1 MDITARELLDG
12 EIREAFRGYHHD
24 DVNDLLERAAS
35 TIDGLT
41 ERVRQLGERL
51 ASAETDTGR
60 NRETEDILHRTLLL
74 AQRAADEAVA
84 EAQQQSQQMVE
95 EAESQA
101 RRMLAEAEAD
111 LRRRVDGERRRLED
125 EITELAGRRDA
136 LVADVESLARHEA
149 EYRDRLV
156 RSIETD
162 LQMLAGRA
170 PASPG
175 PRPAVHEIEMPTS
188 AEAVVTSDL
197 GTAEPTRAITADEP
211 VGGAAATGTATPDED
226 LSEER
231 AEAVWQA
238 GSAAAFSEPQPHEV
252 RAEPATASDIDLSG
266 EEQAVEA
273 EVLDDDAFFATLRE
287 AVRDDDP
294 LGPRDDGGL
303 FDQDETDSGS
313 FRELFKRRR

>member
-1 MDITARELLDG
+1 M
-12 EIREAFRGYHHD
+12 
-24 DVNDLLERAAS
+24 NDLLERAAS

-51 ASAETDTGR
+51 AAAETDTGR
-60 NRETEDILHRTLLL
+60 SRETEDILHRTLLL

-84 EAQQQSQQMVE
+84 EAQQQAQQTVE

-136 LVADVESLARHEA
+136 LLADVESLARHEA
-149 EYRDRLV
+149 DYRERLV
-156 RSIETD
+156 RSIEAD

-170 PASPG
+170 PAAPG
-175 PRPAVHEIEMPTS
+175 PRPAVHEVAMPPFP
-188 AEAVVTSDL
+188 EAVVGHDP
-197 GTAEPTRAITADEP
+197 GTGTGTGTGTEEPTQAIRAAEIAPVEP
-211 VGGAAATGTATPDED
+211 APAEEAPAERPAEAPVISGEPPPAEEPAPVAAAATPT
-226 LSEER
+226 SE
-231 AEAVWQA
+231 
-238 GSAAAFSEPQPHEV
+238 
-252 RAEPATASDIDLSG
+252 IDLSG

-273 EVLDDDAFFATLRE
+273 DVLDDDAFFATLRD

-294 LGPRDDGGL
+294 LGPRDEDAGL
-303 FDQDETDSGS
+303 FDQDDTGSAS

>member
-51 ASAETDTGR
+51 AASEKDTGR

-84 EAQQQSQQMVE
+84 EAQQQAQKTIE

-125 EITELAGRRDA
+125 EITEFAGRRDA
-136 LVADVESLARHEA
+136 LLADVESLARHEA
-149 EYRDRLV
+149 EYRERLV
-156 RSIETD
+156 LSIEAD
-162 LQMLAGRA
+162 LQMLTGRA
-170 PASPG
+170 PAAPG
-175 PRPAVHEIEMPTS
+175 PRPAVHEVAMP
-188 AEAVVTSDL
+188 AYPEAVVAP
-197 GTAEPTRAITADEP
+197 GTGADEP
-211 VGGAAATGTATPDED
+211 TQALRVAGASLPEPESPEESPEAEVAVDQALPTPAPPTEDPGPETAPPPSA
-226 LSEER
+226 SE
-231 AEAVWQA
+231 
-238 GSAAAFSEPQPHEV
+238 
-252 RAEPATASDIDLSG
+252 IDLSG
-266 EEQAVEA
+266 EEQVVEA
-273 EVLDDDAFFATLRE
+273 EVLDDDAFFATLRD
-287 AVRDDDP
+287 AVRDEGP
-294 LGPRDDGGL
+294 LGPRDEDAGL
-303 FDQDETDSGS
+303 FDQDDTESGS